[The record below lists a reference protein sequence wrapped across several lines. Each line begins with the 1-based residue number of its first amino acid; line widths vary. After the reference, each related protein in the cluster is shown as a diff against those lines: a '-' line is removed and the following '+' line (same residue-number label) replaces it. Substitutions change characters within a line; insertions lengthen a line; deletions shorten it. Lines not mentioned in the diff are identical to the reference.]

1 MTATTT
7 RRLFAPR
14 FSLVV
19 ALGAILS
26 LVLLGSPAHADAS
39 TDGTADVVTFDE
51 YRALIDDL
59 TASDVPRTTATVDGR
74 TVHTFTIESPAT
86 GTFELSM
93 VDVKSEEEFVGD
105 EGTMHPNLGGGWD
118 SSGPYVSFNQVD
130 QDALIAGTAG
140 ALVLAIC
147 LICRRNAGV
156 RGGGDPSH
164 SGRYLP
170 SRLRQVPRRPQAS
183 PRNPT
188 AVLRL
193 AGRSPN
199 ERATGASDRADGS
212 PADPELA
219 HAVEA
224 SPAHAVTRPPARIG
238 RRSPRGS
245 DLDDRGHGLQPE
257 P

>member
-147 LICRRNAGV
+147 LIPAVGTLACGVAGILV
-156 RGGGDPSH
+156 TVAGIYLVAYGKCPGD
-164 SGRYLP
+164 
-170 SRLRQVPRRPQAS
+170 
-183 PRNPT
+183 
-188 AVLRL
+188 LRL
-193 AGRSPN
+193 P
-199 ERATGASDRADGS
+199 
-212 PADPELA
+212 L
-219 HAVEA
+219 
-224 SPAHAVTRPPARIG
+224 VTHRPYCA
-238 RRSPRGS
+238 
-245 DLDDRGHGLQPE
+245 
-257 P
+257 